1 MSEADAPDLLWPS
14 IDITLD
20 GKTWSLKPTFD
31 ALMRIERARG
41 AGVIALLYRF
51 QLQQHGVTDVA
62 QILYEGIRAEHGNE
76 TPKLEA
82 IGESVIREGLTNCTP
97 AALDL
102 LTAAVDGL
110 RRPADADDGDDDGD
124 PTRPPGHDTES
135 LGDNSSAAPS
145 SSA

>member
-1 MSEADAPDLLWPS
+1 MSEAHAPDLLWPS
-14 IDITLD
+14 IDVTLD

-41 AGVIALLYRF
+41 VGLIALLYRF

-62 QILYEGIRAEHGNE
+62 QILYEGIRAEHGND

-82 IGESVIREGLTNCTP
+82 IGEAVVREGLTNCTP

-110 RRPADADDGDDDGD
+110 RRPAAVGEEEDDGD
-124 PTRPPGHDTES
+124 PTTPPGQDTAS
-135 LGDNSSAAPS
+135 PGGSSSEAPS